1 MTALA
6 SHHKEKGK
14 GDSMTTRQ
22 INIQRLSVT
31 SAKPFDSVVAAVN
44 AAVGH
49 PDMGEFAKK
58 VAAAKTYDEMEKV
71 IHPVLGKYG
80 LMEFARFDIGMVL
93 AKALGSGARK
103 SLRLVMGNPLIM
115 QAMARHIPDAGS
127 YAPVTL
133 LIDERTDGV
142 HLSYD
147 TMASLLA
154 PYGDPEALHVAR
166 DLDAKVGE
174 LLAEAAGS

>member
-1 MTALA
+1 
-6 SHHKEKGK
+6 
-14 GDSMTTRQ
+14 MTTRQ

-31 SAKPFDSVVAAVN
+31 SAKPFDGVVAAVN

-58 VAAAKTYDEMEKV
+58 IAAAKTYDEMEKA
-71 IHPVLGKYG
+71 IKPLLGKYE
-80 LMEFARFDIGMVL
+80 LMEFVRFDIGLVL
-93 AKALGSGARK
+93 AKARRSGAPK
-103 SLRLVMGNPLIM
+103 SLRLVVGNPLIM
-115 QAMARHIPDAGS
+115 QAMARHVPDAGS

-147 TMASLLA
+147 TMDSALA
-154 PYGDPEALHVAR
+154 PYGNAEALQVAR
-166 DLDAKVGE
+166 DLDAKIE
-174 LLAEAAGS
+174 KLLAEAAKS